1 MSIEIRSFRSV
12 FDLERRIY
20 RVDRVR
26 LNPAGVPLR
35 GAVYFAL
42 LVLAALSLAALP
54 LLGPLARVLPWYL
67 RDLALPAGGAALL
80 TVVRVDARPFH
91 TAAWALARYIL
102 GPSRIRGGDPSAS
115 MPPVRWRPREIV
127 VLADG
132 SEPRLRRVLCVGPA
146 EVRVAVAHERVQWRN
161 GPLRRLLRREGIAV
175 RELSGRRPARCVQG
189 IELRAGT
196 RLRVR

>member
-12 FDLERRIY
+12 FDVERRIY
-20 RVDRVR
+20 RVDSVR

-35 GAVYFAL
+35 GVGYFVL
-42 LVLAALSLAALP
+42 LALAALSLAALP

-67 RDLALPAGGAALL
+67 CDLALPAGGAALL

-91 TAAWALARYIL
+91 TAAWALARYL
-102 GPSRIRGGDPSAS
+102 VGPSRIQGGDPSAP
-115 MPPVRWRPREIV
+115 MLPARWRPREIV

-132 SEPRLRRVLCVGPA
+132 SQSKLRRVLCVGPA
-146 EVRVAVAHERVQWRN
+146 EVRVLVAHERVQWRN
-161 GPLRRLLRREGIAV
+161 GSVRKLLRRERIAV
-175 RELSGRRPARCVQG
+175 RELSGRRPARRMQG
-189 IELRAGT
+189 IELPAGA